1 MRTLS
6 KLSFKRYFVMLVALA
21 TLIIAGCTSTNAPKY
36 PKWFDQQAEP
46 ETYFYG
52 FGEGVS
58 SDSNVAARQARL
70 NAQAQLA
77 ESFAIYVESEARQ
90 AGQVDLGEQ
99 DTSGTFIDAI
109 QVRVQETVQSVES
122 DRVERIR
129 QADGSTRV
137 FVRMRM
143 PRNQGARTGRQ
154 ILDEFDARMRETRG
168 H

>member
-1 MRTLS
+1 MLRS
-6 KLSFKRYFVMLVALA
+6 KKIQYKGYFAVLLALTMLVMTA
-21 TLIIAGCTSTNAPKY
+21 CSSTKIQKP
-36 PKWFDQQAEP
+36 PKWFDQQSEP

-58 SDSNVAARQARL
+58 SDSNIAARQARL
-70 NAQAQLA
+70 NAQGQLA

-99 DTSGTFIDAI
+99 MTSGTFLDAL
-109 QVRVQETVQSVES
+109 QARVQETVQSVEM
-122 DRVERIR
+122 DKVERVR
-129 QADGSTRV
+129 QKDGSTRV

-168 H
+168 Y

>member
-1 MRTLS
+1 M
-6 KLSFKRYFVMLVALA
+6 KKYI
-21 TLIIAGCTSTNAPKY
+21 TLIMATFLLVLAGCSAKPGAEW
-36 PKWFDQQAEP
+36 PKWFDVQAEP

-58 SDSNVAARQARL
+58 SDSNLAARQARL

-99 DTSGTFIDAI
+99 ATAGTFIDAV
-109 QVRVQETVQSVES
+109 QARVQETVQAVET
-122 DRVERIR
+122 DKVERVR
-129 QADGSTRV
+129 LPDGSTRV

-143 PRNQGARTGRQ
+143 PRSQGARTGRE
-154 ILDEFDARMRETRG
+154 ILDEFDARMHETRRSHG
-168 H
+168 S

>member
-1 MRTLS
+1 MKKYMSVLFASLLLTLAACSS
-6 KLSFKRYFVMLVALA
+6 KP
-21 TLIIAGCTSTNAPKY
+21 GDEWPE
-36 PKWFDQQAEP
+36 WFDAQAEP

-58 SDSNVAARQARL
+58 SDSNLAARQARL

-99 DTSGTFIDAI
+99 ATAGTFIDAV
-109 QVRVQETVQSVES
+109 QARVQETVQSVET
-122 DRVERIR
+122 DKVERVR
-129 QADGSTRV
+129 LPDGSTRV

-143 PRNQGARTGRQ
+143 PRSQGARTGRE
-154 ILDEFDARMRETRG
+154 ILDEFDARMKQTRG
-168 H
+168 DQ